1 MKYILI
7 LIFFITQSV
16 AAQNRLTVKGKVS
29 DAAGNQLPG
38 VSIKDKNDSKNG
50 TVSGAQGDFS
60 LQVAPEATLI
70 FSIIGYEDQEVNIK
84 GNAAIEVV
92 MKEAENKLNEV
103 VVIGYGSTTKKEVT
117 SAITSLKPEDFN
129 QGNISNPIGLIQGKV
144 AGLNITR
151 PAGGDVNGGFD
162 IQLRGLTTL
171 SGGQGPLF
179 VIDGVIGGDLNSVN
193 IEEIA
198 SIDVLKDG
206 SAAAIYGTRGT
217 NGVIIITTK
226 QAKAGQ
232 RSLAFSTYVS
242 TQSVANTLRNLT
254 AAEFRDAI
262 STQFP
267 GREQEFDFG
276 ANTDWFKE
284 VTRKPVDQYYDLSLA
299 AGSEHFNYRAALNY
313 RGSQGLVKDNE
324 NNRLQA
330 KIAVNQKELNDKLNI
345 SYNFLYTQTNRE
357 YTDQNVLQQAF
368 RRNPTEPVYDPANLL
383 AGGYYRNTGPFDY
396 YNPVAMLSEEVN
408 SGDQQMF
415 TGSARASYSIFSG
428 LNAIVFGS
436 IQRETY
442 KNSNYFTRFYPI
454 ALGNNGV
461 ANLGTGTN
469 SNDLMEASL
478 DYKKKFGDHD
488 LQAVAGYSFQQGVH
502 DRFSGSNNNFDTDLY
517 QYNNIG
523 AGAGL
528 PLGQAVLN
536 SYKESNRLIA
546 FFGRV
551 TYNYKE
557 KYLFQASL
565 RREGSSRFGANHK
578 WGNFPA
584 VSAGW
589 RINKED
595 FMSGAS
601 WLSDLKVRAGFG
613 VTGNQD
619 IGNYLSLSL
628 LAVGGKTLYNGQ
640 WINTYPPA
648 SNPNPD
654 LKWERKEE
662 MNLGLD
668 YAVFNSRLSGSIDYY
683 VRNTNDLLWTYNVP
697 VPPNLYNQ
705 LYTNVGKMR
714 NSGLEVTINAT
725 PVKNDNFAWN
735 TTLLYSRNKN
745 KLVSFSDAGRGF
757 ELTDLKEGWLGTD
770 LATWTHQI
778 VEGGSV
784 GNFVALVFEGIDAEG
799 NSIYKDT
806 NQDGA
811 ITDQDRQI
819 VGNAYPKFQMSFSNA
834 FNYKNF
840 DLSFLLRGS
849 YGNKMLNVHRIYY
862 ENFGYLGGKNILL
875 SALDYPEFKGKAEY
889 SSRFVEDASFIKLDN
904 VSLGY
909 TLKLKKGFLKQM
921 RIYATGQQ
929 LLTITKY
936 KGVDPE
942 VNLSGLAPGFDSFYF
957 YPRTRTYTFGTNITF

>member
-1 MKYILI
+1 MKYLLI
-7 LIFFITQSV
+7 LIFLIGQSV
-16 AAQNRLTVKGKVS
+16 TAQERSTVKGKVS
-29 DAAGNQLPG
+29 DAAGNPLPG
-38 VSIKDKNDSKNG
+38 VSIREKNNNRNAVVSSDNG
-50 TVSGAQGDFS
+50 NFS
-60 LQVAPEATLI
+60 LQVAPDAILL
-70 FSIIGYEDQEVNIK
+70 FSIIGYQNQEFNLK
-84 GNAAIEVV
+84 GNLSIEVV
-92 MKEAENKLNEV
+92 MIEEENKLNEV

-117 SAITSLKPEDFN
+117 SAITSLKPVDFN
-129 QGNISNPIGLIQGKV
+129 KGNISNPIGLIQGKV

-179 VIDGVIGGDLNSVN
+179 VIDGVIGGDLKSVN
-193 IEEIA
+193 LEEIA

-232 RSLAFSTYVS
+232 RSLEFSTYAS
-242 TQSVANTLRNLT
+242 TQTIANTLRNLT
-254 AAEFRDAI
+254 ASEFRKTI
-262 STQFP
+262 TEQFP
-267 GREQEFDFG
+267 GREKEFDFG

-284 VTRKPVDQYYDLSLA
+284 VTRKPIDQYYDLSMA
-299 AGSEHFNYRAALNY
+299 AGTEYFNYRAAINY

-345 SYNFLYTQTNRE
+345 SYNFLYTQTKRE

-368 RRNPTEPVYDPANLL
+368 RRNPTEPVYDPGNIL

-408 SGDQQMF
+408 TGDQQLF
-415 TGSARASYSIFSG
+415 TGSARASYEIING
-428 LNAIVFGS
+428 LNAVVFGS
-436 IQRETY
+436 IQREDY
-442 KNSNYFTRFYPI
+442 KDSNYFTRFYPI

-461 ANLGTGTN
+461 ANLSTGRN
-469 SNDLMEASL
+469 NNNLLEASI
-478 DYKKKFGDHD
+478 DYKRKFGDHD
-488 LQAVAGYSFQQGVH
+488 FQAIAGYSFQEGNYE
-502 DRFSGSNNNFDTDLY
+502 RFNGSNNNFDTDLY

-528 PLGQAVLN
+528 AQGQAVLN
-536 SYKESNRLIA
+536 SYRESNRLIA
-546 FFGRV
+546 FFSRF
-551 TYNYKE
+551 TYNFKE
-557 KYLFQASL
+557 KYLFQASI
-565 RREGSSRFGANHK
+565 RREGSSRFGSNHK

-589 RINKED
+589 RINKENFLSD
-595 FMSGAS
+595 AS
-601 WLSDLKVRAGFG
+601 WLSDLKLRAGFG

-628 LAVGGKTLYNGQ
+628 LSVGGKTLYNGQ

-662 MNLGLD
+662 MNFGLD
-668 YAVFNSRLSGSIDYY
+668 YGVLNNRISGSIDYY
-683 VRNTNDLLWTYNVP
+683 IRNTNDLLWTYNVP

-714 NSGLEVTINAT
+714 NSGLEITVNAT
-725 PVKNDNFAWN
+725 PVKSDNFSWN
-735 TTLLYSRNKN
+735 TTVLYSRNRN

-778 VEGGSV
+778 VEGQSV
-784 GNFVALVFEGIDAEG
+784 GNFVALVFEGIDDKG
-799 NSIYKDT
+799 NSIY
-806 NQDGA
+806 QD
-811 ITDQDRQI
+811 TDQDGKITDNDRQI
-819 VGNAYPKFQMSFSNA
+819 IGNAYPKFQMSFSNT
-834 FNYKNF
+834 FNYKRF
-840 DLSFLLRGS
+840 DMSFLFRGS

-862 ENFGYLGGKNILL
+862 ENFGYLGGKNILK
-875 SALDYPEFKGKAEY
+875 SALDYPNFKGKAEY
-889 SSRFVEDASFIKLDN
+889 SSRFIENASFIKLDN

-909 TLKLKKGFLKQM
+909 NLKLNKGYLKQM

-957 YPRTRTYTFGTNITF
+957 YPRTRTYTLGANITF